1 MVRESD
7 DGEYVFVNGHM
18 RFKRSEYE
26 AFEDGR
32 MGFRNG
38 FRDTTDGRL
47 GRQPDFIPYED
58 ADDDAYA
65 TSPDTPAWD
74 PDNGEGKTERDDDE
88 GILDEEAMEAVATL
102 LIVLA
107 AGIVFK
113 LDEIL
118 QRPENQERIHQ
129 IIDRL
134 GRFWKNTATT
144 MKERATAARDWV
156 VGRGQQVRD
165 LFKHKGKE
173 TQEAAQEAT
182 REDEQ
187 IATAVIATALAT
199 CPVEHETIQ
208 DGIQTTAKG
217 TGETN
222 TTAIVM
228 NRQEF
233 NALSAR
239 FTELLDQ
246 YDEQTR
252 ELLFLWHLLSNAQVE
267 DDVQAIKDR
276 YADAIAANNDVKQ
289 LFDRA
294 QSGTLPS
301 FDDALLDI
309 MKTQSTRIQIE
320 KGPTK

>member
-38 FRDTTDGRL
+38 FRDTTDGEL

-58 ADDDAYA
+58 ADDAYDA
-65 TSPDTPAWD
+65 SPDTPAWD

-88 GILDEEAMEAVATL
+88 GLLDDETLEAAAVVAVAL
-102 LIVLA
+102 LA
-107 AGIVFK
+107 ALAVK

-118 QRPENQERIHQ
+118 QRPETQERIHQ
-129 IIDRL
+129 VTDQL
-134 GRFWKNTATT
+134 SRFWKNTATT
-144 MKERATAARDWV
+144 MKERATTARDWV

-165 LFKHKGKE
+165 LFKHKEKE
-173 TQEAAQEAT
+173 AQEES

-187 IATAVIATALAT
+187 IATAIITTALVT
-199 CPVEHETIQ
+199 EPSEHETIQ
-208 DGIQTTAKG
+208 GGNQTVTEG
-217 TGETN
+217 TGGTN
-222 TTAIVM
+222 ATAIVM

-239 FTELLDQ
+239 FTELLGQ

-252 ELLFLWHLLSNAQVE
+252 ELLFLWHLLSNAQVK

-276 YADAIAANNDVKQ
+276 YADAIAANDDVKQ

-301 FDDALLDI
+301 FDNALLDV

>member
-1 MVRESD
+1 MARESE

-32 MGFRNG
+32 MGFHNG
-38 FRDTTDGRL
+38 FRDTNDGRL

-58 ADDDAYA
+58 ADDSYDA
-65 TSPDTPAWD
+65 SPDTPAWD
-74 PDNGEGKTERDDDE
+74 PDNGEGETERDDDE
-88 GILDEEAMEAVATL
+88 GLLDDETLEAAAVVAVAL
-102 LIVLA
+102 LA
-107 AGIVFK
+107 ALVVK

-118 QRPENQERIHQ
+118 QRPETQERIRQ
-129 IIDRL
+129 VTDQL

-144 MKERATAARDWV
+144 LKERATTARDWV
-156 VGRGQQVRD
+156 VGRGQQMRD

-173 TQEAAQEAT
+173 AQEAA

-187 IATAVIATALAT
+187 IATAVITTALVT
-199 CPVEHETIQ
+199 DPSEHETIQ
-208 DGIQTTAKG
+208 DGNQTTAKG

-252 ELLFLWHLLSNAQVE
+252 ELLFLWHLLSNAQVK
-267 DDVQAIKDR
+267 DDVQAIRDR
-276 YADAIAANNDVKQ
+276 YADAIAANDDVKQ

-301 FDDALLDI
+301 FDNALLDI

-320 KGPTK
+320 KGKGPDDKGA

>member
-1 MVRESD
+1 MARESE

-38 FRDTTDGRL
+38 FRDTNDGRM

-58 ADDDAYA
+58 ADDSYGA
-65 TSPDTPAWD
+65 SPVTPAWD
-74 PDNGEGKTERDDDE
+74 PDNGEGKTERDNDEGLLDDE
-88 GILDEEAMEAVATL
+88 TLEAAAVVAVAL
-102 LIVLA
+102 LA
-107 AGIVFK
+107 ALAVK

-118 QRPENQERIHQ
+118 QRPETQEHIHQ

-134 GRFWKNTATT
+134 GRLWKNTATT

-165 LFKHKGKE
+165 LFKQKEKE
-173 TQEAAQEAT
+173 TQEAAQ
-182 REDEQ
+182 EDEQ
-187 IATAVIATALAT
+187 IATAVITTALAT
-199 CPVEHETIQ
+199 CPSEHETIQ
-208 DGIQTTAKG
+208 DGNQAIGDG

-228 NRQEF
+228 NRREF

-239 FTELLDQ
+239 FTELLGQ

-252 ELLFLWHLLSNAQVE
+252 ELLFLWHLLSNAQVK
-267 DDVQAIKDR
+267 DDVQAIKER
-276 YADAIAANNDVKQ
+276 YADAITANDDVRQ

-301 FDDALLDI
+301 FDAVLRDA
-309 MKTQSTRIQIE
+309 MKATGARIQIE
-320 KGPTK
+320 KGPQEKGV

>member
-38 FRDTTDGRL
+38 FRDTTDGKL

-58 ADDDAYA
+58 ADDAYDA
-65 TSPDTPAWD
+65 SPDTPAWD

-88 GILDEEAMEAVATL
+88 GLLDDETLEAAAVVAVAL
-102 LIVLA
+102 LA
-107 AGIVFK
+107 ALAVK

-118 QRPENQERIHQ
+118 QRPETQERIHQ
-129 IIDRL
+129 VTDQL
-134 GRFWKNTATT
+134 SRFWKNTATT
-144 MKERATAARDWV
+144 MKERATTARDWV

-165 LFKHKGKE
+165 LFKHKEKE
-173 TQEAAQEAT
+173 AQEES

-187 IATAVIATALAT
+187 IATAIITTALVT
-199 CPVEHETIQ
+199 EPSEHETIQ
-208 DGIQTTAKG
+208 GGNQTVTEG
-217 TGETN
+217 TGGTN
-222 TTAIVM
+222 ATAIVM

-239 FTELLDQ
+239 FTELLGQ

-252 ELLFLWHLLSNAQVE
+252 ELLFLWHLLSNAQVK

-276 YADAIAANNDVKQ
+276 YADAIAANDDVKQ

-301 FDDALLDI
+301 FDNALLDV